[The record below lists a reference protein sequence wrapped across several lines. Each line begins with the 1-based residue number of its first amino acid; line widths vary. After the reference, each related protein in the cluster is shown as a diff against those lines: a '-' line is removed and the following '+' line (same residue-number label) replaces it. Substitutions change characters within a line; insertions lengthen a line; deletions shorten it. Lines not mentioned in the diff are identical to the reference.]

1 MEINKLPVE
10 TQALLGCN
18 TEVVVDYTD
27 LSDTAGTTKTLTVA
41 VDAGKLVTGGPHI
54 LSTTFTD
61 GAATMSSLVY
71 TVGDGDD
78 ADHYLTSTEVEETG
92 TEITYKAGTG
102 TTKAYTV
109 ASDTVDLAFTATGA
123 NLSTLTA
130 GKLKVYLNIADLED
144 LK

>member
-10 TQALLGCN
+10 TQALIGCN
-18 TEVVVDYTD
+18 TEVVVEHTD
-27 LSDTAGTTKTLTVA
+27 LSDTAGTTKTLTVS
-41 VDAGKLVTGGPHI
+41 VDAGKQVTGGPHI
-54 LSTTFTD
+54 LVTD
-61 GAATMSSLVY
+61 FAGPSISSLVY

-92 TEITYKAGTG
+92 TEIDYKSGTG
-102 TTKAYTV
+102 TSKAYTG
-109 ASDTVDLAFTATGA
+109 SDTVDLAFTATGA
-123 NLSTLTA
+123 NLDTLTA

>member
-61 GAATMSSLVY
+61 GAATMSSLAYV
-71 TVGDGDD
+71 VGDGGDPD
-78 ADHYLTSTEVEETG
+78 RYLTTTEVEETG
-92 TEITYKAGTG
+92 TEVTYKAGTG
-102 TTKAYTV
+102 TSNAYTGV
-109 ASDTVDLAFTATGA
+109 DTVDLAFTATGA
-123 NLSTLTA
+123 NLDTLTA
-130 GKLKVYLNIADLED
+130 GKLKVYLNIVDLED

>member
-61 GAATMSSLVY
+61 GSATMTNLTY
-71 TVGDGDD
+71 TVGDSGDPD
-78 ADHYLTSTEVEETG
+78 RYLTITEVEETG
-92 TEITYKAGTG
+92 TEVTYKAGTG
-102 TTKAYTV
+102 TSNAYTG
-109 ASDTVDLAFTATGA
+109 SGTIDLAFTATAA
-123 NLSTLTA
+123 NLNTLTA
-130 GKLKVYLNIADLED
+130 GKLKVYLNIVDLED

>member
-18 TEVVVDYTD
+18 TEVVVNYTD

-61 GAATMSSLVY
+61 GAATMSSLWY
-71 TVGDGDD
+71 KVGDGDD
-78 ADHYLTSTEVEETG
+78 DDHYLTQTELEDTA

-102 TTKAYTV
+102 TSKEH
-109 ASDTVDLAFTATGA
+109 SM
-123 NLSTLTA
+123 SESLT
-130 GKLKVYLNIADLED
+130 
-144 LK
+144 

>member
-27 LSDTAGTTKTLTVA
+27 LSDTAGTGKTLTVA

-54 LSTTFTD
+54 LNTTFTD

-102 TTKAYTV
+102 TTKAYTG
-109 ASDTVDLAFTATGA
+109 ADTVDIAFTATGA